1 MADGTAVAEKT
12 SGSPGGGPMLKGDTM
27 DQFAKSI
34 ASGEPAP
41 ETSPAD
47 PDGAAPSVTTEE
59 TPAPAVEETAPAP
72 ERVVAPPAAE
82 PKGPIPY
89 ERFKE
94 INDKYNAEVAKAAQ
108 YQTRFQGEVEERAK
122 AQAAAKLFEIAE
134 QNPSLAPMIFG
145 TGPAPV
151 PKEKIDPN
159 APPLTPEQQAIKEI
173 RTQNAALMDWKKKT
187 EQAAML
193 QGIQDRAEGQMET
206 HPIFKNDAIRE
217 RAEEIIVK
225 RILTQPQIP
234 PEKIVDEVAAGFKA
248 IEASIKEQY
257 VQKKTAAVKSVS
269 PGVGS
274 GAPPAPPTN
283 PPKKLKLGDGSTL
296 RALTAAMRGAQGQAE

>member
-1 MADGTAVAEKT
+1 MADTAAVVERT
-12 SGSPGGGPMLKGDTM
+12 SGAPGGGPMLEGDKFKE
-27 DQFAKSI
+27 FAS
-34 ASGEPAP
+34 ALSRQPPADPAPAP
-41 ETSPAD
+41 ED
-47 PDGAAPSVTTEE
+47 AAPSVTTEE
-59 TPAPAVEETAPAP
+59 APAPAP
-72 ERVVAPPAAE
+72 EEQAAPPPAAPAPSPAE
-82 PKGPIPY
+82 LKKGPIPY
-89 ERFKE
+89 ERFDEVNQQLK
-94 INDKYNAEVAKAAQ
+94 AERQKATE
-108 YQTRFQGEVEERAK
+108 YQQRFQGEVEERAK

-134 QNPSLAPMIFG
+134 QNPSLAPLIFG
-145 TGPAPV
+145 TGPAPA
-151 PKEKIDPN
+151 PKPQRDPN
-159 APPLTPEQQAIKEI
+159 AAPLTPEQQAIQEI

-187 EQAAML
+187 EQAAIM

-257 VQKKTAAVKSVS
+257 VQKKQAVVKSVS

-283 PPKKLKLGDGSTL
+283 PPKKLKLSDGSAL
-296 RALTAAMRGAQGQAE
+296 RALTAAMKGAQSQAE